1 MKNFPRE
8 LINGNGVPMTLDPS
22 RLLLAFKSTPD
33 RAVLDPLLAQFDLM
47 LETMIERP
55 VPGEEINNTST
66 RFWVQARRAITDD
79 QFTKL
84 EATLLPLGLDFLGP
98 VYSLA
103 GERGRRALLSPLPS
117 TVVVRLRQRGEGL
130 ADMPAALIAA
140 AADGDPQPQ
149 LEEHPEKSRFL
160 NGLRYFTI
168 ANAREVNAFMVKRL
182 LESMPL
188 VSDVQFESMPMVK
201 PTCIAPSDSL
211 FAQQWDMVRIEAGG
225 AGTTAWDLSTGA
237 SVVVC
242 VLDEGVDLGHP
253 DLQFSG
259 QGINLGSMSG
269 TGAPTG
275 NHGTACAGIV
285 AASFNNGLGVAGVAG
300 SALIQPVAFQ
310 NWTDVEVAAGIN
322 WATANGAQVI
332 SMSFGWNAWS
342 HAIIDPAIAA
352 AHAANV
358 VQCVATH
365 NHNGAITYPATNP
378 LVMAIGASD
387 EIDNRKSPSSPDGE
401 GWGSNF
407 GPAISVVAP
416 GVHIPTTDRRGADGY
431 NTTPGTG
438 GDFMLTF
445 NGTSSATPHVA
456 GQAALIRS
464 FYPTLSNDQV
474 RSLIE
479 RTAQKVGTV
488 AYAETAGY
496 PSGSWNQEMGYGRIN
511 VLRALDAADVIIR
524 DAPSDNGA
532 EPFTGGNFWD
542 FSDIVVRITDDNVFV
557 PSDPL
562 RSKNVE
568 RGQAN
573 YIYVRVTNNG
583 PRPARNVNVST
594 RITPFVGLQFVYPQ
608 DWTLTD
614 ANHVNPAGIATNFGT
629 VAPGAS
635 VIAKFRISAAQ
646 VESLYGWVAGHGW
659 HPCLLAQVTADND
672 YAFTTAVLTGDPIS
686 ARRNNLAQRNLSVI
700 DVLGSAPVV
709 FPWVV
714 GNRFNFETSM
724 GLTIDRSRLPANMP
738 LLLSIDDDG
747 SEFPLVDFDDVGT
760 PGRDDDGDG
769 MDDDHPRPGHGHGHQ
784 HPHPHRPKH
793 DHGHWHQ
800 ERDDQCDN
808 SLVFLHR
815 TKVKT
820 RLGCCMGVLTI
831 EKGSRFDCPPKRQL
845 GEITVIG
852 GDVVLRGGRRFV
864 EIRNSVVRLQMEK
877 TPGAMFPMSLHTT
890 IPAGLESGEQLMVQL
905 SQQNARG
912 TTAGGA
918 AVIWVVR

>member
-8 LINGNGVPMTLDPS
+8 LTNGNGTPMTLDPT
-22 RLLLAFKSTPD
+22 RLLLAFKSAPD
-33 RAVLDPLLAQFDLM
+33 RAALDPVLHQLDLM
-47 LETMIERP
+47 LETMVERP
-55 VPGEEINNTST
+55 VPGEEINNTPT

-79 QFTKL
+79 QFIKF
-84 EATLLPLGLDFLGP
+84 EAALQALSLDWIGP
-98 VYSLA
+98 VYVLA
-103 GERGRRALLSPLPS
+103 GERGRRAVLSPLPS
-117 TVVVRLRQRGEGL
+117 TLLVRPRLRGEGL
-130 ADMPAALIAA
+130 ADLQATVMAASANGEA
-140 AADGDPQPQ
+140 QPQ
-149 LEEHPEKSRFL
+149 LQEVVEKSRFL

-168 ANAREVNAFMVKRL
+168 ANVREVNAYMAKRM

-188 VSDVQFESMPMVK
+188 VADVQFETMPMLK
-201 PTCIAPSDSL
+201 PTCIAPSDTL
-211 FAQQWDMVRIEAGG
+211 FANQWDMVRIEAGG
-225 AGTTAWDLSTGA
+225 AGTTGWDLSTGA
-237 SVVVC
+237 AVVVC
-242 VLDEGVDLGHP
+242 VLDEGCDLTHP
-253 DLQFSG
+253 DLRYSG
-259 QGINLGSMSG
+259 TGINLGSMSG
-269 TGAPTG
+269 DGRPTG

-300 SALIQPVAFQ
+300 SALILPVAFQ
-310 NWTDVEVAAGIN
+310 NWTDVEVANGIN
-322 WATANGAQVI
+322 WAVANGATVI

-342 HAIIDPAIAA
+342 HAIIDPAVAA
-352 AHAANV
+352 AAAANV

-387 EIDNRKSPSSPDGE
+387 EADNRKSPASPDME
-401 GWGSNF
+401 NWGSNF

-416 GVHIPTTDRRGADGY
+416 GVHIPTTDRQGTAGY
-431 NTTPGTG
+431 NPASGTA

-464 FYPTLSNDQV
+464 FYPTLSAVQV
-474 RSLIE
+474 RALIE

-524 DAPSDNGA
+524 DAPSDTGV

-542 FSDIVVRITDDNVFV
+542 FSDIVVRISDDNVFV

-583 PRPARNVNVST
+583 PRPARNVNIST

-614 ANHVNPAGIATNFGT
+614 ANHVNPTGIATSFASIPAGS
-629 VAPGAS
+629 S
-635 VIAKFRISAAQ
+635 VIAKFRIEAAQ
-646 VESLYGWVAGHGW
+646 VESLYGWIAGHGW
-659 HPCLLAQVTADND
+659 HPCLLARVTADND

-700 DVLGSAPVV
+700 DVLGNAPAV
-709 FPWVV
+709 FPFVI
-714 GNRFNFETSM
+714 GNRFNFERSL
-724 GLTIDRSRLPANMP
+724 GLTIDRSRLPAAMP

-747 SEFPLVDFDDVGT
+747 SEFPLVDFSEVGRLD
-760 PGRDDDGDG
+760 PADLGGIRDPRHHHG
-769 MDDDHPRPGHGHGHQ
+769 HPRHGHLHHPHHHPHEHGHGH
-784 HPHPHRPKH
+784 
-793 DHGHWHQ
+793 
-800 ERDDQCDN
+800 EDDEESCDK
-808 SLVFLHR
+808 SLVFLER
-815 TKVKT
+815 TKVRT
-820 RLGCCMGVLTI
+820 RLGCCMGVLTV
-831 EKGSRFDCPPKRQL
+831 EKGSRFDCPPKTKL
-845 GEITVIG
+845 GNVTVIG
-852 GDVVLRGGRRFV
+852 GDVIVRGGRRFV
-864 EIRNSVVRLQMEK
+864 EVKSSIVRLEIEK

-890 IPAGLESGEQLMVQL
+890 IPSGLESGEQLMLQL
-905 SQQNARG
+905 SQQNAQG
-912 TTAGGA
+912 TSVGGA
-918 AVIWVVR
+918 AMVWVVR